1 MRATPAMIPPNPEN
15 DMTQSSS
22 PQARRIRIVILGGG
36 FGGVFTA
43 RHLERLLRRTSGAEV
58 VLVSRDNFFLMTPLL
73 FDVATG
79 TLALH
84 NNSAPVRSALRSTRV
99 VEAMVTGVDVNRRV
113 VSVQAEGEEQEIE
126 YDHLVLALG
135 GVTNQRM
142 IPGSEAAFTFKSL
155 ADAALLRNHVLEQ
168 LERAD
173 DETDPD
179 LRRRRLTFAFIGG
192 GFVGVE
198 LFGELTAFV
207 RKVLRF
213 YPRIQENELRFALLQ
228 HGDRLMPE
236 VDPKL
241 AAYATTVLRRRPGVE
256 VRTGTAV
263 KRVGPGQVELD
274 DTAIESGT
282 IILAAGMEPNPL
294 IATLPLT
301 RDRRGRLVVAAT
313 MRSADRS
320 NVWALGDCAAVPD
333 PHGNPY
339 PTLAQHAIRQ
349 AKVLARNITAAL
361 AGREPVPFV
370 YDTLGIMASLG
381 AGKGFGTILKVRVR
395 GLPAFWARRAYYLMT
410 MPGWGRRLRIL
421 ADWAVSL
428 VTRPD
433 TGRIDLA
440 AAAVHYGREQR
451 HVGPRNL
458 GATISAPKQQAEAH
472 APVTVETL

>member
-1 MRATPAMIPPNPEN
+1 
-15 DMTQSSS
+15 
-22 PQARRIRIVILGGG
+22 VILGGG

-43 RHLERLLRRTSGAEV
+43 RHLERLLRRTPGAEV

-79 TLALH
+79 TLGLH

-99 VEAMVTGVDVNRRV
+99 VEATVTAVDINRRV
-113 VSVQAEGEEQEIE
+113 VSVEANGEQEEIA

-142 IPGSEAAFTFKSL
+142 IPGSETAFTFKSL
-155 ADAALLRNHVLEQ
+155 ADAGLLRNHVLEQ

-179 LRRRRLTFAFIGG
+179 LRRRRFTFAVIGG

-207 RKVLRF
+207 RKVLRL
-213 YPRIQENELRFALLQ
+213 YPRVREEELKFVLLQ
-228 HGDRLMPE
+228 HGERIMPE

-241 AAYATTVLRRRPGVE
+241 ATYATNVLRSRPGVE
-256 VRTGTAV
+256 VRTRTAV
-263 KRVGPGQVELD
+263 KGVEPGRVVLG
-274 DTAIESGT
+274 DTSIEAGT
-282 IILAAGMEPNPL
+282 IVLAAGMVPNPL
-294 IATLPLT
+294 IGTLPLT
-301 RDRRGRLVVAAT
+301 RDRRGKLVVAAT
-313 MRSADRS
+313 MRSADRPE
-320 NVWALGDCAAVPD
+320 VWALGDCAAVPD

-349 AKVLARNITAAL
+349 AKVLARNIAGVL
-361 AGREPVPFV
+361 AGREPKPFV

-381 AGKGFGTILKVRVR
+381 GGKGLGTILKVRVR
-395 GLPAFWARRAYYLMT
+395 GLPAFWARRGYYLMT

-421 ADWAVSL
+421 ADWAVAM

-433 TGRIDLA
+433 TGRIDLDSA
-440 AAAVHYGREQR
+440 AIQYRQEHRPNELRQAV
-451 HVGPRNL
+451 
-458 GATISAPKQQAEAH
+458 ATISASTPQAEAAH
-472 APVTVETL
+472 ATTPVGT

>member
-1 MRATPAMIPPNPEN
+1 
-15 DMTQSSS
+15 MTSTQAGGTDKSGSA
-22 PQARRIRIVILGGG
+22 PARRTRVVILGGG

-43 RHLERLLRRTSGAEV
+43 RHLERLLRRTPNAEV

-79 TLALH
+79 TLGLH
-84 NNSAPVRSALRSTRV
+84 NSSAPVRSALRSTRV
-99 VEAMVTGVDVNRRV
+99 VEATVTALDIDRRV
-113 VSVQAEGEEQEIE
+113 VTVEADGEEEAIG

-135 GVTNQRM
+135 GVTSHRT

-155 ADAALLRNHVLEQ
+155 ADAGLLRNHILEQ

-173 DETDPD
+173 DATDTD

-207 RKVLRF
+207 HKVLRL
-213 YPRIQENELRFALLQ
+213 YPRVREDELKFVLLQ
-228 HGDRLMPE
+228 HGDRIMPE
-236 VDPKL
+236 VDPRL
-241 AAYATTVLRRRPGVE
+241 ATYATNVLRARPGVE

-263 KRVGPGQVELD
+263 KRVEPGRVVLG
-274 DTAIESGT
+274 DTAIEAGT
-282 IILAAGMEPNPL
+282 IVLAAGMEPNPL
-294 IATLPLT
+294 VATLPLA

-313 MRSADRS
+313 MRSPDRPE
-320 NVWALGDCAAVPD
+320 VWALGDCAAVPD

-349 AKVLARNITAAL
+349 AKVLARNIAGVL
-361 AGREPVPFV
+361 AGREPKPFV

-381 AGKGFGTILKVRVR
+381 GGKGLGTILKVRVR
-395 GLPAFWARRAYYLMT
+395 GLPAFWARRGYYLMT

-421 ADWAVSL
+421 ADWAVATI
-428 VTRPD
+428 TRPD
-433 TGRIDLA
+433 TGRIDLDTA
-440 AAAVHYGREQR
+440 AAQYGQEHRAD
-451 HVGPRNL
+451 GPRKPI
-458 GATISAPKQQAEAH
+458 ATISASNQQSETPHAATPVEAK
-472 APVTVETL
+472 